1 LPIAISTARS
11 TPASSAAI
19 NRRFFSRPPGGMP
32 APVTLA
38 DQLERIDAHG
48 AKLQFTRNEPI
59 FNQDD
64 PADQVFRIIS
74 GTVRLCRYMPDG
86 RRYIVDF
93 LLPGDL
99 MGFVESPDLPVG
111 AEAVTDVTL
120 MAFPRACFD
129 QLAEQ
134 NPDVRAQ
141 LLRHLSCNL
150 LTAQQHLFVLGCQK
164 ARERVAS
171 FLLRLADRV
180 GASCGDRLDLPMS
193 RQDIADHLGLTIETI
208 SRTITGL
215 RSTGAVLVPNTH
227 QIVLRDKAA
236 LRALAAED

>member
-1 LPIAISTARS
+1 
-11 TPASSAAI
+11 
-19 NRRFFSRPPGGMP
+19 
-32 APVTLA
+32 A
-38 DQLERIDAHG
+38 DQIYRIVG
-48 AKLQFTRNEPI
+48 
-59 FNQDD
+59 
-64 PADQVFRIIS
+64 

-99 MGFVESPDLPVG
+99 MGFFESPDLPVC
-111 AEAVTDVTL
+111 AEAVTDVSL
-120 MAFPRACFD
+120 IAFPRACFD
-129 QLAEQ
+129 QLAEE
-134 NPDVRAQ
+134 NAEVRAH

-150 LTAQQHLFVLGCQK
+150 LIGQQHLFVLGCQN

-171 FLLRLADRV
+171 FFLKMADRM

-215 RSTGAVLVPNTH
+215 RGAGVVFVPNT
-227 QIVLRDKAA
+227 
-236 LRALAAED
+236 

>member
-1 LPIAISTARS
+1 MPIALSTVRNA
-11 TPASSAAI
+11 
-19 NRRFFSRPPGGMP
+19 P
-32 APVTLA
+32 APAAFKRHAFQHPSSRGAAPVSLA
-38 DQLERIDAHG
+38 DYLGRIQAYG
-48 AKLQFTRNEPI
+48 ARLHFARNEPI

-64 PADQVFRIIS
+64 PADQVYRIVS

-86 RRYIVDF
+86 RRYVVDF

-99 MGFVESPDLPVG
+99 MGFVESPDLPAS

-120 MAFPRACFD
+120 IAFPRVCFD
-129 QLAEQ
+129 RLAAE
-134 NPDVRAQ
+134 NAEVRTQ
-141 LLRHLSCNL
+141 LLRHLSYSL

-171 FLLRLADRV
+171 FLLRLADRT

-193 RQDIADHLGLTIETI
+193 RQDIADHLGLTIETV

-215 RSTGAVLVPNTH
+215 RSTGAVLIPNIH
-227 QIVLRDKAA
+227 QVVLRDMAA
-236 LRALAAED
+236 LRVLAAEA